1 MITLNATNE
10 LLLREMSDIQKCID
24 DNQACRTLT
33 QEALYLYKRGASLI
47 WLPEMTV
54 QLTGRLIGKLGDIVP
69 EQLIKVYP
77 VGNNGKVAR
86 SYEQSL
92 NASIKMVAVH
102 SALMAGHTDVKTVTT
117 ALTTWALEDNVS
129 IKCDWLS
136 WERVAE
142 KLVLE
147 MINNGILN
155 DFEGTAITDTG
166 AFYNA
171 FGCTTELNELRVK
184 TLRNL
189 WKRAQPRMQP
199 MKHAITWR
207 ADGRGNAVCEIPNL
221 KLVKGKSKVKQK
233 FINSANKAG
242 AVEYAV
248 NNAIRAE
255 LELWLERAELPE
267 LPDDFS
273 LAEQLLV
280 KHEQKIKTVEELIQ
294 LPINQSMFF
303 PHTAD
308 WRGRLYSRGGLTHFQ
323 SIKECKAIFD
333 FKKYVTITDTD
344 GLFVHIADTHGQS
357 RLSIDECISWVKE
370 NSIAI
375 SKGELAQNIYAKRA
389 SLALKEYKETGQTN
403 VIIHLDGTCNGT
415 QWTSVMYRDAITAKL
430 VNCLRSTST
439 DTPEDLYGFISD
451 VCIKLAQ
458 GNRKL
463 VFKELL
469 RDLTKYPIMTL
480 GYGAGEQALT
490 DNMKDYLKSKGR
502 TDDAKLVIKTILT
515 AIKMTA
521 SAVLKLTDNLKRI
534 TKMHPRNKISWS
546 AFDLTVE
553 IEYNNT
559 EHLNL
564 HGTKYTAKLQADKSK
579 PKSDAQF
586 NLECSELSRG
596 LSPNLIHS
604 YDSAHM
610 RAIIFESQVPISGI
624 HDSVGCPANAVKE
637 TSKVIREEF
646 HRINQI
652 DLVENIYLA
661 LDAPYTQQRGNM
673 NLDEVLH
680 ATYLFS

>member
-10 LLLREMSDIQKCID
+10 LLLNEMSDIQKCID
-24 DNQACRTLT
+24 DNQVCRTLT

-54 QLTGRLIGKLGDIVP
+54 QLTGRLIDKLDDIVP

-77 VGNNGKVAR
+77 IGNNGKVAR

-92 NASIKMVAVH
+92 NASVKMVAVH

-129 IKCDWLS
+129 LNFFIN
-136 WERVAE
+136 WESVAE

-147 MINNGILN
+147 MINVGILN

-171 FGCTTELNELRVK
+171 FGCTAELNELRVK

-199 MKHAITWR
+199 MKHAVTWR

-221 KLVKGKSKVKQK
+221 KLVKGKSKVKQT
-233 FINSANKAG
+233 FIDSANKAG
-242 AVEYAV
+242 AVEYVV

-255 LELWLERAELPE
+255 LELWLERAELPDM
-267 LPDDFS
+267 PDDFS
-273 LAEQLLV
+273 LAEQIIV
-280 KHEQKIKTVEELIQ
+280 KHEQKVKTVEELIQ
-294 LPINQSMFF
+294 LPLDRSMFF

-333 FKKYVTITDTD
+333 FKEYVTIKDTE
-344 GLFVHIADTHGQS
+344 GLFLHIANAHAQDK
-357 RLSIDECISWVKE
+357 LSIDKRLEWV
-370 NSIAI
+370 NDNFDNI
-375 SKGELAQNIYAKRA
+375 SKGLLAQNIYAKRA
-389 SLALKEYKETGQTN
+389 SLALKEYRETGQTN
-403 VIIHLDGTCNGT
+403 VIVHLDGTCNGT
-415 QWTSVMYRDAITAKL
+415 QWTSAMYRDAITAKL
-430 VNCLRSTST
+430 VNCLRSTSA
-439 DTPEDLYGFISD
+439 DKPEDLYGFISD

-458 GNRKL
+458 GNRKI
-463 VFKELL
+463 VFKNL
-469 RDLTKYPIMTL
+469 RRELTKSPIMTL
-480 GYGAGEQALT
+480 GYGASETALIE
-490 DNMKDYLKSKGR
+490 NMKDYLKGENYA
-502 TDDAKLVIKTILT
+502 DDAKLVVKTILT
-515 AIKMTA
+515 AVKMTA
-521 SAVLKLTDNLKRI
+521 PAVLKLTDNLKRI
-534 TKMHPRNKISWS
+534 MKLHPRNKISWS

-553 IEYNNT
+553 KEYNNT

-564 HGTKYTAKLQADKSK
+564 HGTKYTAKLRTDKSK
-579 PKSDAQF
+579 PKSDEQLK
-586 NLECSELSRG
+586 LECDELRRG

-610 RAIIFESQVPISGI
+610 RAIIFTSKVPISGI

-637 TSKVIREEF
+637 TSEIIRKAF
-646 HRINQI
+646 YHINQV
-652 DLVENIYLA
+652 DLVENIYKA
-661 LDAPYTQQRGNM
+661 LGAQYTQQRGK
-673 NLDEVLH
+673 LDLEDVLH